1 MSAPDDDTLRAMLE
15 GLRCGSVHITADRCT
30 GDSRAVGA
38 FCDLIRAAP
47 ALAAEVLRLRTE
59 CDVLRHERDEHA
71 HKAGEWE
78 ESHDIELARAK
89 KAEAERDAVREDFHA
104 MEEAFYAMQARA
116 EAAGAIIEGR
126 TVPPTAEEIEAHAAA
141 GGEWLLR
148 WPWHGPRWPWRCAAF
163 GGAEVLIEWEE
174 GAVCIA
180 LDRTRRPCAWPVA
193 GGGR

>member
-1 MSAPDDDTLRAMLE
+1 MSAPDDDTLRAILAGMQH
-15 GLRCGSVHITADRCT
+15 GPVHITGGRCD
-30 GDSRAVGA
+30 GDSRSINA
-38 FCDLIRAAP
+38 FVDLIRVAP
-47 ALAAEVLRLRTE
+47 ALAAEVLLLR
-59 CDVLRHERDEHA
+59 ERAE
-71 HKAGEWE
+71 
-78 ESHDIELARAK
+78 

-163 GGAEVLIEWEE
+163 GGADVLIEWEE

-180 LDRTRRPCAWPVA
+180 LDRTRRPCAWPV